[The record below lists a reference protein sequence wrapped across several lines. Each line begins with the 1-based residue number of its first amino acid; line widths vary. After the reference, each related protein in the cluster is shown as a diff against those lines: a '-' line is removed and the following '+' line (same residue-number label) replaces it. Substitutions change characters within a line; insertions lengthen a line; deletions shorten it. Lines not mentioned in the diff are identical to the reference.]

1 MPVRARRRPGSPTT
15 FGIPAI
21 STGDIFRAN
30 IKNETPLGLQVKEVL
45 ASGGY
50 VTDEITNA
58 IVRDRLFEDDAEQ
71 GFLLDGFPR
80 TAAQVETLDA
90 ILAEHGHQLE
100 AVLELTVDD
109 EAVVQRLLKRAEIEG
124 REDDT
129 EEVIRE
135 RQAIYR
141 RETAPLTEVYSA
153 RGLLRAG
160 RRHGFGRRGL
170 HPHLRGPRRGC
181 SLLMFGRSRIDTKT
195 PDQIL
200 RMRKAG
206 LVVGQTLQL
215 MAQTVRPGM
224 TTKQLDELAEEHIR
238 GCGAT
243 PSFLGYH
250 GFTGSL
256 CTSVND
262 EVVHG
267 IPGRAGAGRG

>member
-1 MPVRARRRPGSPTT
+1 MRLIILGPPGAGKGTQASKIAST

-58 IVRDRLFEDDAEQ
+58 IVRDRLFEDDAEH

-90 ILAEHGHQLE
+90 ILAEHGHTLE
-100 AVLELTVDD
+100 AVLELTVDS

-141 RETAPLTEVYSA
+141 RETAPLTDVYSA
-153 RGLLRAG
+153 RGLLVQ
-160 RRHGFGRRGL
+160 
-170 HPHLRGPRRGC
+170 
-181 SLLMFGRSRIDTKT
+181 ID
-195 PDQIL
+195 
-200 RMRKAG
+200 
-206 LVVGQTLQL
+206 
-215 MAQTVRPGM
+215 GM
-224 TTKQLDELAEEHIR
+224 
-238 GCGAT
+238 
-243 PSFLGYH
+243 
-250 GFTGSL
+250 GS
-256 CTSVND
+256 VD
-262 EVVHG
+262 EVFDRISAALEGVA
-267 IPGRAGAGRG
+267 RS